1 MSVYKENIMRE
12 LRFRVWDGDK
22 FLSLDAAIAFEI
34 VGTYCNKNELVS
46 YFESVV
52 IEQFTGL
59 TDKNGVDIYKGD
71 ILEYTE
77 STCSHPDFTKHA
89 KKTKEVTTKV
99 MCELALASCYRSD
112 TDFYEVIGNIHE

>member
-1 MSVYKENIMRE
+1 MRE
-12 LRFRVWDGDK
+12 LKFRVWNEKVKEFNYWGFNVNDTKG
-22 FLSLDAAIAFEI
+22 FAGVSVSNTLSLDDAH
-34 VGTYCNKNELVS
+34 KLS
-46 YFESVV
+46 
-52 IEQFTGL
+52 EQFTGL

-112 TDFYEVIGNIHE
+112 TDFYEVIGNIHK